1 MFNFTTYIGQ
11 RRRLRNGITNISSNK
26 RRKSKM
32 EAPDDVVQVPTR
44 QAEVV
49 SGQACLCYDLVGEQT
64 TPICPQFQKM

>member
-1 MFNFTTYIGQ
+1 
-11 RRRLRNGITNISSNK
+11 
-26 RRKSKM
+26 M